1 MSNSFKS
8 LKVALINMAAILM
21 MLAKLAT
28 LVLLNIKVFWNKRYG
43 VRISANGAIN
53 KFLSHD
59 SNYALN
65 VVM

>member
-1 MSNSFKS
+1 
-8 LKVALINMAAILM
+8 MAAILM